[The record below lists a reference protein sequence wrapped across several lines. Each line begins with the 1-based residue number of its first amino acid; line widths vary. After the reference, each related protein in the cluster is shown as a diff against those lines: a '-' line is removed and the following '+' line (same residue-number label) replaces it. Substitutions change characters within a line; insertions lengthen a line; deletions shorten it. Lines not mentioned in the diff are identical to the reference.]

1 MIPYVSSEFNTAV
14 ANPRGFVGYVGC
26 AWRCP
31 CRDLGKEAW
40 AVRAVCHRAG
50 AGEDNRAATEFGSG
64 SGGEGQGCEG
74 SHRHLHVCLQPEHWN
89 ASTTDPVIFVTS
101 YTREEKGRER
111 GREPESKMPGRTEPR
126 AKGGSDM
133 SEYRIPLFP
142 HHTPSQPPASAA
154 PSLATHLAGSRTSE
168 WFFFP
173 PLKLF
178 I

>member
-40 AVRAVCHRAG
+40 AVQAVCHRAG

-89 ASTTDPVIFVTS
+89 ASTTDPVISVTS

-111 GREPESKMPGRTEPR
+111 GREPESKMPGRTEL
-126 AKGGSDM
+126 KGAVTCQNTESR
-133 SEYRIPLFP
+133 SSPTTLRPSPQLLLLHHLPLIWLGAGLVNGF
-142 HHTPSQPPASAA
+142 S
-154 PSLATHLAGSRTSE
+154 SLL
-168 WFFFP
+168 
-173 PLKLF
+173 
-178 I
+178 